1 MSDVRLGRLVVGT
14 EDVEDAARVFEEN
27 LELPGTRE
35 GQSVQIAIGPS
46 TIELSA
52 GAQPLGMSRLVLEVA
67 DVDALEKR
75 LREAGVECERDGESL
90 KLEAAATHGV
100 PLEIVRRTT
109 S

>member
-14 EDVEDAARVFEEN
+14 ESVADAARVFEEN
-27 LELPGTRE
+27 LELPGSRE
-35 GQSVQIAIGPS
+35 EQSVRIAIGPS

-52 GAQPLGMSRLVLEVA
+52 SARPLGMSRLVLEVS

-75 LREAGVECERDGESL
+75 LREAGVECERDGLSL
-90 KLEAAATHGV
+90 KLEGTATHGV
-100 PLEIVRRTT
+100 PLEIVRRTA